1 MDPAGSASADPG
13 TYTAGREIMYLDPGD
28 IVGTCA
34 LSAAF
39 FDIFPV
45 LVFAPFTAVLAHTTY
60 LAGRKLST
68 KTIIIHCKYYTFY
81 LDNNQYIM
89 RFI

>member
-1 MDPAGSASADPG
+1 MMDPSGSTSADPG
-13 TYTAGREIMYLDPGD
+13 AYTIGWKIMYLDPGN

-45 LVFAPFTAVLAHTTY
+45 LVFAPFTAVLAHITY
-60 LAGRKLST
+60 LAGR
-68 KTIIIHCKYYTFY
+68 
-81 LDNNQYIM
+81 N
-89 RFI
+89 